1 MTGDKWPP
9 LVPDPPGQEGKLAAI
24 MPKFPSTDKKSSGSQ
39 DKAVVLEAGSLNS
52 AYHKLDQLGLQPVP
66 AELTYLW
73 NDNPKMKV
81 FQDDQKLD
89 WHLMRVAVPRPRDN
103 VMEGT
108 KKEEKAL
115 DGPNRSSVL
124 CPGIQMAGEKTVTTV
139 KKKGRKK
146 MTSAKKVQLQNRS
159 LFCGPMKPKKKK
171 KGKKS
176 KVGRKDA
183 QGPAVPPEVDHL
195 YFLSYKYVDLLAQE
209 PPVSEKRKNKRKGK
223 KKEPRKVPRTLDL
236 SAEVIEYSTT
246 NQLYHNLSFFQP
258 IDVSHIFV
266 ADKHEQP
273 QRRRTKILKDNVV
286 VQVDNSHMITLNLNH
301 FLSGRQQGSQNKA

>member
-103 VMEGT
+103 VIEGT
-108 KKEEKAL
+108 EKEEKAL
-115 DGPNRSSVL
+115 EGPNRSSVL

-183 QGPAVPPEVDHL
+183 QGPAVPPEVDYL